1 MAVTTVNAFN
11 DMMEQFLTEL
21 NLTFPDNKAVI
32 KFQAS
37 FELVRATKPSAI
49 LDGFMDTVQPYVK
62 KIMNKDDTF
71 ITDDSKNV
79 NSISYIDLDSL
90 WVNCSDQTKGAI
102 WQYMHTLVI
111 LGTTIKSFPAD
122 TLTMIE
128 QLAEKCAG
136 QMAESPLS
144 LMDLM
149 NTISQQK

>member
-37 FELVRATKPSAI
+37 FDIVRATKPRAI

-71 ITDDSKNV
+71 ITHDSKNV
-79 NSISYIDLDSL
+79 NSISDIDLDSL

-102 WQYMHTLVI
+102 WQYLHTLVI

>member
-79 NSISYIDLDSL
+79 NSISDIDLDSL